1 MSFLLFWFHS
11 CFIFI
16 NLIFYFSTLLC
27 YVIVAFMIFYVSYSL
42 VVCSQLFLDIFKRP
56 PYTLTVRSLVGLLK
70 PRFSEEGSNRRRFEN
85 EIYGQFMKY
94 IRLVASK

>member
-1 MSFLLFWFHS
+1 MLCNTSFHDFLCILQLGCLLP
-11 CFIFI
+11 
-16 NLIFYFSTLLC
+16 T
-27 YVIVAFMIFYVSYSL
+27 
-42 VVCSQLFLDIFKRP
+42 FLDIFKRP

-85 EIYGQFMKY
+85 EIYAQFMKY